1 MEVARLNALL
11 PPGFGATGVTVFTQQ
26 TQPPREAPQTRFA
39 GDFSSI
45 AFALT
50 LMFVVRERGA
60 GGQNPALRTVSE
72 IPIGECL

>member
-1 MEVARLNALL
+1 MLL
-11 PPGFGATGVTVFTQQ
+11 RVTVFAQQ

-50 LMFVVRERGA
+50 LMFVVREMGD

>member
-1 MEVARLNALL
+1 MPRYRQVLL
-11 PPGFGATGVTVFTQQ
+11 LLRVTVFTQQ

-50 LMFVVRERGA
+50 LMFVVR
-60 GGQNPALRTVSE
+60 
-72 IPIGECL
+72 GEMADRIQRYVRYLKFQ